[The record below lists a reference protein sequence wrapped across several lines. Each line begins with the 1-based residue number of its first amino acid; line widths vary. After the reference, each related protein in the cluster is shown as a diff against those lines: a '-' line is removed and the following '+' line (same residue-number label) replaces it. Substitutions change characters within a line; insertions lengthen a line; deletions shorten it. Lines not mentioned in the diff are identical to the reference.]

1 MTIIDSN
8 IDKIVTLA
16 YINKTLIKEYGMKI
30 IHLLIT
36 LALATSAHANIRDIA
51 IGIDKESS
59 RIEKSASDDMKRK
72 QKDLDE
78 QQAEIDLGQECI
90 KDPSKNGCDEYKK
103 DFCRKLKKANAFR
116 VFVRELNSQSNCSTL
131 FDEITEHSASAKKSL
146 DTCNI
151 KATDVCKSNNLGCD
165 DLDED
170 YPDGGCENDVVW

>member
-16 YINKTLIKEYGMKI
+16 YINKMLIKKYGMKI

-59 RIEKSASDDMKRK
+59 RIEKSASDDIKRK

-90 KDPSKNGCDEYKK
+90 
-103 DFCRKLKKANAFR
+103 
-116 VFVRELNSQSNCSTL
+116 
-131 FDEITEHSASAKKSL
+131 
-146 DTCNI
+146 
-151 KATDVCKSNNLGCD
+151 
-165 DLDED
+165 
-170 YPDGGCENDVVW
+170 